1 MVYCFAFNFTL
12 RILALARDY
21 AFKKN
26 FSRAI
31 ACPTA
36 GKDLL
41 DLEDIYAEGNTIC
54 RFPCQNFDLIWA
66 IAF

>member
-1 MVYCFAFNFTL
+1 MHS
-12 RILALARDY
+12 
-21 AFKKN
+21 KKN

-31 ACPTA
+31 ACTTA

-54 RFPCQNFDLIWA
+54 RFPCQNFELIWA
-66 IAF
+66 IVL